1 MHDQHRHAAVAQ
13 HGVAD
18 AAEEKG
24 AGIASSARADHD
36 QVVVTGRRPV
46 KDRLGRRGIHH
57 DDLGVTSFGIALLAS
72 SAIACASTRTPA
84 TNSSTALC
92 GSGATGR
99 QGIRVLYATRTVS
112 VAFCVRAISTAWL
125 EA

>member
-36 QVVVTGRRPV
+36 QVVVSGRRLF
-46 KDRLGRRGIHH
+46 KDRLGRRGV
-57 DDLGVTSFGIALLAS
+57 DDEYLRRSPQAGSRLFAS
-72 SAIACASTRTPA
+72 SAIACASARTPA

-92 GSGATGR
+92 GSGATGP
-99 QGIRVLYATRTVS
+99 QGIRVL
-112 VAFCVRAISTAWL
+112 
-125 EA
+125 